1 MKRLLVALLAVTMLA
16 VVPAPPAEAVGT
28 PLVVGVVDSE
38 TTFVN
43 FDQQG
48 WNNKRPPA
56 VLQTMADMGY
66 TVEMLFDDDLTD
78 RAVLDEFDVIVL
90 PLTRVMTAEASLVV
104 KDWVEDGGAL
114 IAAFI
119 GPRMLPRPGCEWTGS
134 IHPRDLGSTAAW
146 TCPTPAHSDGGFGSW
161 VLEMNNEAFEW
172 GPLSEAYQK
181 YFLNDPT
188 PVFSLDAVGSH
199 QIITSTKADLGISTL
214 HFDRPE
220 GAGAE
225 FSRFFTGNT
234 NVTSLLEF
242 DIAPGTITVEGVDA
256 GPYDG
261 SSAAQ
266 AIKFGKGR
274 VVYFDFSISDFF
286 PEFSAT
292 RAAQTHGSTTQG
304 AIALSLFENSIDWA
318 AAGGTNE
325 APITR
330 SAETWGEIRVY
341 GDGIYLLQKIQN
353 TGTVAVTGDVHARIY
368 NPSGSLVYEHIREA
382 VAVSPGDAAAQYSQ
396 PGYVVSGALA
406 DGNYRVEVEYIYTYP
421 EYNKTHLE
429 AAEVYRSQTGS
440 GDPVITEH
448 VITLPTDVVPRLAG
462 ADRYSTAVAISK
474 DSFSPGVDAVY
485 IATGSDFPDA
495 LAGGPAAAAANSP
508 ILPVAK
514 DLIPSAIKSELTR
527 LAPKKIVILGG
538 TGAVSD
544 AVEDQL
550 DAYTTGAVIR
560 LAGSDRYSTAANI
573 SADSFAANVPV
584 VYISTGLNFPDALAG
599 GPVAGIAGGPILLVG
614 TVVPGAT
621 KTELSRLKPAKIVI
635 LGGTGVVSTD
645 VEADLKKYTNG
656 AVTRLAGYDRY
667 STAAA
672 ISASMFDATTPVVY
686 VATSDNFPDALAGG
700 PAAASS
706 AGYGAGPILL
716 VRSDAVPGPTAA
728 ELARI
733 SPEQIVIL
741 GGTGVV
747 SEAVRLEL
755 SSYLSG

>member
-16 VVPAPPAEAVGT
+16 VVPTSTAGAVDV
-28 PLVVGVVDSE
+28 LKVGVVDSE
-38 TTFVN
+38 SSFVN

-48 WNNKRPPA
+48 WDTGRPPA
-56 VLQTMADMGY
+56 VLQTVADMGY
-66 TVEMLFDDDLTD
+66 TVEMLHDAQLTD
-78 RAVLDEFDVIVL
+78 RATLDAFDVIVL
-90 PLTRVMTAEASLVV
+90 PLTRVMSAEASLTI

-114 IAAFI
+114 VAAFI
-119 GPRMLPRPGCEWTGS
+119 GVRMFARPDCSWTGS

-146 TCPTPAHSDGGFGSW
+146 TCPTPEHSDGGFGVW

-188 PVFSLDAVGSH
+188 PVYTVDDVGSH
-199 QIITSTKADLGISTL
+199 EIITSTKADLGISTL
-214 HFDRPE
+214 HFARPE

-225 FSRFFTGNT
+225 FSRLFPGTE

-242 DIAPGTITVEGVDA
+242 DIAPGTMTVEGVDA
-256 GPYDG
+256 GQYDG
-261 SSAAQ
+261 STAAQ

-274 VVYFDFSISDFF
+274 IVYFDFSISDFF

-292 RAAQTHGSTTQG
+292 RAAQSHAGTTQG
-304 AIALSLFENSIDWA
+304 EIALTLFQNSIEWA

-330 SAETWGEIRVY
+330 SARTWGEIRIY
-341 GDGIYLLQKIQN
+341 GDGIYVLQAIEN
-353 TGTVAVTGDVHARIY
+353 TGNVAVTGDVHARIY
-368 NPSGSLVYEHIREA
+368 DPSGELVYEHIREE
-382 VAVSPGDAAAQYSQ
+382 VAVSPGDVALEYSQ
-396 PGYVVSGALA
+396 PGYVVTGSLA
-406 DGNYRVEVEYIYTYP
+406 DGNYRVEVEYVYTYP
-421 EYNKTHLE
+421 EYAKTHLE

-440 GDPVITEH
+440 GDPVITEQ
-448 VITLPTDVVPRLAG
+448 VITLDKDVVPRLAG
-462 ADRYSTAVAISK
+462 SDRYSTAVEISQ
-474 DSFSPGVDAVY
+474 DVFSPGVNAVY
-485 IATGSDFPDA
+485 IATGGDFPDA
-495 LAGGPAAAAANSP
+495 LAGGPAAAAADSP

-514 DLIPSAIKSELTR
+514 DVIPSAIKSELTR
-527 LAPKKIVILGG
+527 LKPKKIVILGG
-538 TGAVSD
+538 TGAVSE
-544 AVEDQL
+544 AVEAEL
-550 DAYTTGAVIR
+550 KAYTEGPVIR
-560 LAGSDRYSTAANI
+560 LAGTDRYTTASTI

-599 GPVAGIAGGPILLVG
+599 GPVAGISGGPILLVG
-614 TVVPGAT
+614 STIPGAT
-621 KTELSRLKPAKIVI
+621 QTELSRLKPAKIVI
-635 LGGTGVVSTD
+635 LGGTGVVNEA
-645 VEADLKKYTNG
+645 VEEELAKFTTG
-656 AVTRLAGYDRY
+656 SVIRLAGYDRY

-672 ISASMFDATTPVVY
+672 ISASIFGPTTKVVY

-700 PAAASS
+700 PAAAS
-706 AGYGAGPILL
+706 ADGYGAGPILL

-747 SEAVRLEL
+747 TEAVRLEL
-755 SSYLSG
+755 STYLSS